1 MPCDE
6 IGEPNRHELL
16 LDSQPVDKK
25 LRLTLM
31 SERGKNALNP
41 CDTYITSGLGC
52 FSHKGR
58 TSVARGSFHDKSKPA
73 TSENREFPKKQ
84 AFRRRQNVPHQAR
97 APLDCS
103 RVQRVLVAPKAGVS
117 QRTETNKRFWVKQG
131 GFLMWRVLKSGNTQ
145 EEWEGSVGNGVTL
158 EHRRPGFAW

>member
-6 IGEPNRHELL
+6 IGEPKRRKLL

-58 TSVARGSFHDKSKPA
+58 TSVARGSFHDKSKPV
-73 TSENREFPKKQ
+73 TSENREFPK
-84 AFRRRQNVPHQAR
+84 
-97 APLDCS
+97 
-103 RVQRVLVAPKAGVS
+103 
-117 QRTETNKRFWVKQG
+117 NK
-131 GFLMWRVLKSGNTQ
+131 
-145 EEWEGSVGNGVTL
+145 
-158 EHRRPGFAW
+158 P

>member
-1 MPCDE
+1 M
-6 IGEPNRHELL
+6 
-16 LDSQPVDKK
+16 DKK

-58 TSVARGSFHDKSKPA
+58 TSVARGSFHDKRKPV
-73 TSENREFPKKQ
+73 TSENRDFPKKQ
-84 AFRRRQNVPHQAR
+84 ASRRRQNVPHQAC

-103 RVQRVLVAPKAGVS
+103 RAQRLLVAPKTGGS
-117 QRTETNKRFWVKQG
+117 QTTETNK
-131 GFLMWRVLKSGNTQ
+131 FLSEARRTFDEEDA
-145 EEWEGSVGNGVTL
+145 EEWEHT
-158 EHRRPGFAW
+158 RRRGGKCWEWGHFGAQET